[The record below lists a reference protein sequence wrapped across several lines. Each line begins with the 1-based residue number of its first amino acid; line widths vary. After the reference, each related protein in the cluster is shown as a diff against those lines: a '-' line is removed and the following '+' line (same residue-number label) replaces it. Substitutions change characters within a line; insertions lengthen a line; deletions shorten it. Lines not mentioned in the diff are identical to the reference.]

1 MLLDLNCERSTY
13 GASIRRTSVGERQPD
28 DKPFFFA
35 THIFVCGN
43 RRPDGHE
50 RGCCA
55 SKGAEKIRDYMKVR
69 AKELG
74 IKNIRI
80 NQAGCLDRCELG
92 PCAVIYPEGVWY
104 RLDSFAA
111 VDQVLA
117 QHVQAAGRA
126 EALLLP

>member
-1 MLLDLNCERSTY
+1 
-13 GASIRRTSVGERQPD
+13 VGTRQPD
-28 DKPFFFA
+28 DKPLFFE
-35 THIFVCGN
+35 THVFVCGN

-92 PCAVIYPEGVWY
+92 PCAVLYPEGVWY
-104 RLDSFAA
+104 RLDSFEA
-111 VDQVLA
+111 VDEVLA
-117 QHVQAAGRA
+117 RHVQEGGRVP
-126 EALLLP
+126 ALMLP

>member
-1 MLLDLNCERSTY
+1 MGHRLATDP
-13 GASIRRTSVGERQPD
+13 A
-28 DKPFFFA
+28 PFFE

-55 SKGAEKIRDYMKVR
+55 SKGSEKIRDYMKVR

-74 IKNIRI
+74 IKNIRV

-92 PCAVIYPEGVWY
+92 PCAVLYPEGVWY

-111 VDQVLA
+111 VDDVLA
-117 QHVQAAGRA
+117 QHVMQGERVLTLMLPERA
-126 EALLLP
+126 